1 MALVSTGYWM
11 TVTIA
16 DAGAQTSTIT
26 FQMTAPD
33 AATADTDA
41 VAILA
46 NTNAITDG
54 VIVGYSIQQRFEENA
69 IVYPSGGEEVQN
81 KVSFTFLLA
90 GRNKRANRKVPA
102 PTIGIF
108 DDISGPGRNVVD
120 TTDANV
126 VAFATMFEAG
136 NECLLSD
143 GESVDRLLSGKRIHA
158 KSNFG

>member
-16 DAGAQTSTIT
+16 DAGADTSTLT

-33 AATADTDA
+33 AATAATDSA
-41 VAILA
+41 TVLA
-46 NTNAITDG
+46 ALNAITDG
-54 VIVGYSIQQRFEENA
+54 IIFGYSLQERFEENNV
-69 IVYPSGGEEVQN
+69 IYPSGGEEVEN

-90 GRNKRANRKVPA
+90 NSNKRANRKIPA

-120 TTDANV
+120 STDADV
-126 VAFATMFEAG
+126 VTFATLFESG
-136 NECLLSD
+136 NELLLSD
-143 GESVDRLLSGKRIHA
+143 GQNSQRLLSGKRVHA